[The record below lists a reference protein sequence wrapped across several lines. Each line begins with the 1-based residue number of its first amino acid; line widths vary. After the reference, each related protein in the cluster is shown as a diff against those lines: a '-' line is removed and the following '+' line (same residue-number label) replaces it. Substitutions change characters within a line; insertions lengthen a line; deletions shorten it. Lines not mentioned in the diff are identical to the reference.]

1 MSVSSAQYAALLKRL
16 DELENDNRHIA
27 YFASLRKEIADMN
40 KDYFLEVAKGNIPGH
55 TTVHKFGE
63 SPSGVQTTATD
74 IWPRA
79 DASVTQQIW
88 LAPTAARIH
97 TIASSSASDTTGGVG
112 ANSVIVSY
120 LPSWSAL
127 ETTET
132 VTGNLNAGVAM
143 ANAAVMINRMVV
155 VPQSTSTS
163 ANVGTITATAATD
176 ATITAVILPGKGQTH
191 QAIYGFPSIQTAYF
205 VEWKGSIDKAAGAEA
220 TCDFSIMFNPN
231 PDVQKTVFINNFDA
245 AAQSTGSSTFQKPY
259 KSLPSLNGP
268 GIIKIQGIASANY
281 LNAETDF
288 GLILV
293 QDGY

>member
-16 DELENDNRHIA
+16 DEFENDNRHLA
-27 YFASLRKEIADMN
+27 YVASLRKEIADMN

-55 TTVHKFGE
+55 TAVHKFGE

-74 IWPRA
+74 IWARA

-120 LPSWSAL
+120 LPSWSEL

-163 ANVGTITATAATD
+163 TNVGTITATAATD

-205 VEWKGSIDKAAGAEA
+205 VEWEGSIDKASGAA
-220 TCDFSIMFNPN
+220 VTCDFSIMFNPN
-231 PDVQKTVFINNFDA
+231 PDVQKTVFLNKYDVA
-245 AAQSTGSSTFQKPY
+245 LQSTGSNVFQKTFPTR
-259 KSLPSLNGP
+259 PSFSGP
-268 GIIKIQGIASANY
+268 GIIKIQGTASAVD
-281 LNAETDF
+281 LDAETDF
-288 GLILV
+288 ELILV